1 VGRRLHDPA
10 LRIAMRR
17 PGLPKRI
24 LDGRRRIRPR
34 SRLVLIIR
42 LLALFR
48 YVPPRPLAEI
58 DAEIRALEEEIQ
70 KLLGEVT
77 A

>member
-1 VGRRLHDPA
+1 
-10 LRIAMRR
+10 
-17 PGLPKRI
+17 
-24 LDGRRRIRPR
+24 
-34 SRLVLIIR
+34 
-42 LLALFR
+42 LFR